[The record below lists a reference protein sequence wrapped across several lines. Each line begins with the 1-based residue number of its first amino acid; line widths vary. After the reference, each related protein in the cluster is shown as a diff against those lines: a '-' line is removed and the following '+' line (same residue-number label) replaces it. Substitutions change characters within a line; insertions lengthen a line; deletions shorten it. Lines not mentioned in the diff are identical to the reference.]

1 MPRSS
6 SEIALTE
13 LLMAS
18 LRLVV
23 VTLFAAGAHAFVP
36 VAPNFRVQRP
46 ASRGA
51 VAVTMP
57 SGPPGGAVTP
67 SQFGGLEYLGAGAAA
82 GLVPA
87 GALIALRSFLVSKRG
102 LNND

>member
-1 MPRSS
+1 MEVPKL
-6 SEIALTE
+6 EVPKVDLPKIE
-13 LLMAS
+13 LPKGDAS
-18 LRLVV
+18 LPSIKLP
-23 VTLFAAGAHAFVP
+23 AGLSL
-36 VAPNFRVQRP
+36 P
-46 ASRGA
+46 A
-51 VAVTMP
+51 TP

>member
-1 MPRSS
+1 MEVPKL
-6 SEIALTE
+6 EVPKVDLPKIE
-13 LLMAS
+13 LPSGVS
-18 LRLVV
+18 LPKGDPSLPSIK
-23 VTLFAAGAHAFVP
+23 LPAGLSL
-36 VAPNFRVQRP
+36 P
-46 ASRGA
+46 A
-51 VAVTMP
+51 TP